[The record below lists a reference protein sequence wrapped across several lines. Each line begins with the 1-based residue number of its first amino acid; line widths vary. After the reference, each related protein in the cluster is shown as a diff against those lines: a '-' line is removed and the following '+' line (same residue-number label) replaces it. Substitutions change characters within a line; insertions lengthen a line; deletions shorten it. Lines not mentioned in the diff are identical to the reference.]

1 MKKLILISLI
11 IVCNACSI
19 FALEIYPVKEDS
31 TELAKTVK
39 KESLLFLELAGNGG
53 LLSINY

>member
-11 IVCNACSI
+11 IVCNACYI

-39 KESLLFLELAGNGG
+39 KRKFIIS
-53 LLSINY
+53 